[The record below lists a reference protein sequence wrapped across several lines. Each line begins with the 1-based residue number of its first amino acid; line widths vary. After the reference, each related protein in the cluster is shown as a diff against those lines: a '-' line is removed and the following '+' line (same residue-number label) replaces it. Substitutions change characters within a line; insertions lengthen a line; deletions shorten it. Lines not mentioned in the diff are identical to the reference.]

1 MAVYKQTYSPY
12 QGPLRA
18 DRWRFTVLTRYSFMK
33 VFESRLLAAFF
44 LLCFIPPLLACAI
57 LYANHNAK
65 TLVGLDTE
73 LLGGLS
79 RGIRITGAFF
89 NLVFRTQAFL
99 SFLLVTFAGPGL
111 VSGDMANSA
120 IVIYLSKPFSRA
132 EYVLGRLTVLM
143 ALTSAMTWMP
153 AVILLVVQTDLAGF
167 RWLHD
172 NYRVAAAFVV
182 SYWLWIAAISLLA
195 LAVSAMVKWRPLATG
210 GLLVIFF
217 AGAGFASM
225 TNQILVLNRQWGLL
239 MSLDSSISMV
249 FYWLMEGET
258 ERGHVPS
265 WTAVVTL
272 VALCLVC
279 VALLR
284 VKIRAYEE
292 VR

>member
-33 VFESRLLAAFF
+33 VFESRLLATFF
-44 LLCFIPPLLACAI
+44 SLCFIPPLLACAI

-65 TLVGLDTE
+65 TLVGLDTD

-79 RGIRITGAFF
+79 RGIRINGAFF

-132 EYVLGRLTVLM
+132 EYVMGRLTVLI
-143 ALTSAMTWMP
+143 ALTSAVTWIP
-153 AVILLVVQTDLAGF
+153 ALILIVVQTDLAGF
-167 RWLHD
+167 PWLRD
-172 NYRVAAAFVV
+172 NYRVGAAFVL

-195 LAVSAMVKWRPLATG
+195 LAVSALVKWRPLATG
-210 GLLVIFF
+210 CLLVLFF
-217 AGAGFASM
+217 AGAGLAAM
-225 TNQILVLNRQWGLL
+225 TNQILELNRQWGLL

-249 FYWLMEGET
+249 FYWLMEGEA
-258 ERGHVPS
+258 ERGRVPA
-265 WTAVVTL
+265 WTAL
-272 VALCLVC
+272 VMLTGLCLVC
-279 VALLR
+279 GVLLQR
-284 VKIRAYEE
+284 KIRAYEE

>member
-1 MAVYKQTYSPY
+1 MAVYKQTYMPY
-12 QGPLRA
+12 QGPQRS
-18 DRWRFTVLTRYSFMK
+18 DRWRFTILTRYSFLK

-44 LLCFIPPLLACAI
+44 SLCFIPPLLACGI
-57 LYANHNAK
+57 LYANHNVKA
-65 TLVGLDTE
+65 LMGLSPFY
-73 LLGGLS
+73 GGLAS
-79 RGIRITGAFF
+79 GLRINGAFF

-99 SFLLVTFAGPGL
+99 AFLLVTFAGPGL

-132 EYVLGRLTVLM
+132 EYVMGRLTVLI
-143 ALTSAMTWMP
+143 ALTSAVTWIP

-167 RWLHD
+167 RWFHD
-172 NYRVAAAFVV
+172 NYRVAAAFVF

-239 MSLDSSISMV
+239 VSLDSSISMV
-249 FYWLMEGET
+249 FYWLMEGEA
-258 ERGHVPS
+258 ERGHVPA
-265 WTAVVTL
+265 WTAFVTL
-272 VALCLVC
+272 VALSLAC